1 MLKLMQG
8 FRDFIVRGNVIDL
21 AVGIVIG
28 AAFTG
33 LVTNFTD
40 AFINP
45 LLRVF
50 SGGDKVHTGGTF
62 TVHQVPFPW
71 SNFVN
76 ALVGFLITAAVLY
89 FLVVTPMN
97 MINERR
103 RRGIEPAP
111 KIPSDETKLL
121 MEIRDLLAANG
132 VPRPTGE
139 DRVEPAG
146 RPAAVKAPPQ
156 TVAQRRRGT
165 GGGGTTQR

>member
-1 MLKLMQG
+1 MLKLLHG
-8 FRDFIVRGNVIDL
+8 FRDFIMRGNVIDL

-33 LVTNFTD
+33 LVTNFTE

-45 LLRVF
+45 LLKLFSDRDPSNSAAGFHVHGVF
-50 SGGDKVHTGGTF
+50 
-62 TVHQVPFPW
+62 FPW

-76 ALVGFLITAAVLY
+76 AVFGFLITAAVLY

-132 VPRPTGE
+132 LPRPAGA
-139 DRVEPAG
+139 PAG
-146 RPAAVKAPPQ
+146 AAAPP
-156 TVAQRRRGT
+156 TTMTQRRPDT
-165 GGGGTTQR
+165 DGGTT

>member
-33 LVTNFTD
+33 LVTNFTG

-45 LLRVF
+45 LLKLF
-50 SGGDKVHTGGTF
+50 SGGDTLNTGGYF
-62 TVHQVPFPW
+62 TIHGVKFPW
-71 SNFVN
+71 SDFVN
-76 ALVGFLITAAVLY
+76 AMAGFLITAAVLY

-121 MEIRDLLAANG
+121 MEIRDLLAAG
-132 VPRPTGE
+132 GSLPQPVPADAPAPAKTPAKA
-139 DRVEPAG
+139 EP
-146 RPAAVKAPPQ
+146 
-156 TVAQRRRGT
+156 VAQRRRP
-165 GGGGTTQR
+165 GGG